1 MELKNCPF
9 CGGKAYLER
18 SHRAFINAQP
28 AKVCFVRCTECNAR
42 SGRVNILDYG
52 HSSHSKEAEEK
63 AIEMWN
69 RRVR

>member
-42 SGRVNILDYG
+42 SGRVKISDYG
-52 HSSHSKEAEEK
+52 HSSHSIEAEEK
-63 AIEMWN
+63 VVEMWN
-69 RRVR
+69 RRV